1 MQERPCLSQVA
12 RQAGRHADKQRG
24 DTRQVK
30 KDRTATPSLHIT
42 RTLTMATCDPVTY
55 IIDTQEKDSSSFPK
69 EPARNK
75 VLDERR
81 QSDKDGGHKLLTLI
95 ATSQSECLY
104 KL

>member
-1 MQERPCLSQVA
+1 
-12 RQAGRHADKQRG
+12 
-24 DTRQVK
+24 
-30 KDRTATPSLHIT
+30 
-42 RTLTMATCDPVTY
+42 MATCGPVTY

-104 KL
+104 NPFRIADVCGNWRQTTR